1 MSYASECCGAEPHGT
16 FHFDGELGIC
26 GDCCEHAYFEEYEP
40 DYDAEQEHWK
50 KHAAWAE
57 RFMGD

>member
-26 GDCCEHAYFEEYEP
+26 GDCCEHASFEEYEP
-40 DYDAEQEHWK
+40 DPDEERRYFEKYQ
-50 KHAAWAE
+50 AWRE
-57 RFMGD
+57 RFAGD